1 MLPSK
6 EVVIRDDVSGGRAG
20 QTIRWGMVTRAVPTL
35 LSDKVLRLELED
47 KRLDI
52 RFQSSLGGQWKF
64 INLEQPPNE
73 WDSPNPGVTL
83 LTYESEFGD
92 DGSLTWVSVMTPGSA
107 MGADLKIKLLS
118 QQTLEN
124 WKTIK

>member
-1 MLPSK
+1 
-6 EVVIRDDVSGGRAG
+6 
-20 QTIRWGMVTRAVPTL
+20 
-35 LSDKVLRLELED
+35 
-47 KRLDI
+47 
-52 RFQSSLGGQWKF
+52 
-64 INLEQPPNE
+64 
-73 WDSPNPGVTL
+73 L

-124 WKTIK
+124 